1 MLVVPPVLV
10 VGVQQLAV
18 LVPVAHRP
26 HRPHRRAINKETVT
40 MMADSDFAVAIRRP
54 NRTAY
59 RRQVSDKI
67 VQVCLYLSLFLSLSV
82 AALRVAR
89 HSYDSI
95 DFNEALLSLFNL
107 LNSLCG
113 KSQKKSEL

>member
-18 LVPVAHRP
+18 LVRVTHRP

-113 KSQKKSEL
+113 KSQKSEL

>member
-10 VGVQQLAV
+10 VEVQQLAV
-18 LVPVAHRP
+18 VAAAAVRVTHRP

-67 VQVCLYLSLFLSLSV
+67 VQVSLALSPFPCLLLPSGLPGIRMIQLISMKLFCLFLI
-82 AALRVAR
+82 
-89 HSYDSI
+89 Y
-95 DFNEALLSLFNL
+95 
-107 LNSLCG
+107 
-113 KSQKKSEL
+113 